1 MALEESPSSSSSS
14 TSPLSNLPL
23 SSLPDCPVV
32 MLLTDDVVGE
42 NNGKELDNSDLTNLL
57 LLESLDLEKQCGP
70 EIAGDEE
77 KLSSMSSAL
86 NLSDVTHDS
95 SQDETG

>member
-1 MALEESPSSSSSS
+1 MALEESPSSSS

-42 NNGKELDNSDLTNLL
+42 NDDKELDNSDLTNLL
-57 LLESLDLEKQCGP
+57 MLESLDLEKQYGP

-77 KLSSMSSAL
+77 ILSSTVNSAL
-86 NLSDVTHDS
+86 NLSDVTREP